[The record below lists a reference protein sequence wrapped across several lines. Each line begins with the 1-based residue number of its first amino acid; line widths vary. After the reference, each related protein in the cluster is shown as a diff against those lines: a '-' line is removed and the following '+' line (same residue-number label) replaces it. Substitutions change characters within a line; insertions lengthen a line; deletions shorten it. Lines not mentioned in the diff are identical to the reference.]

1 MSLLNRSASG
11 TLVSLSAC
19 IANEARDRAKRLRT
33 QMSVYCL
40 EVRCEEFSIR
50 VAVRPLDLNDVDFQG
65 PNGRIFTG
73 PW

>member
-19 IANEARDRAKRLRT
+19 IANEARDRAKRLHT

-40 EVRCEEFSIR
+40 EVRREELSIR
-50 VAVRPLDLNDVDFQG
+50 VANDHKCQLRRTCFHLLTTLTQV
-65 PNGRIFTG
+65 
-73 PW
+73 